1 MKKTLTLTL
10 LSGLMITSH
19 LAIAETF
26 SKSEAKAL
34 QLSQKWRS
42 GYASAQPGLSTNGS
56 IQYVFGSSQPSIVTA
71 IFQVTDIALQPGEQL
86 NNINI
91 GDKVRWSLEPT
102 ISGSGSNKQV
112 HVIVKPLDTNLDTT
126 LILSTDRRVYHLR
139 LKSTAK
145 KFVSSVSFVYPEDV
159 NAQIQKLNAD
169 RQHHLDRTQ
178 LPDGSGSIDNLNFE
192 YEISGSPS
200 WKPIRVYDNGQQT
213 TIQMPKRMNTGDA
226 PALLVLKKPGGV
238 FSKEQTAVVNYRVI
252 DSKYIVD
259 GIFDKVILVS
269 GVGSSQE
276 RVTISK
282 K

>member
-1 MKKTLTLTL
+1 MNKTITLTL
-10 LSGLMITSH
+10 LSGLIITSP
-19 LAIAETF
+19 LAIADTF
-26 SKSEAKAL
+26 TKSEAKAL

-42 GYASAQPGLSTNGS
+42 GYASAQPGLAENGS

-71 IFQVTDIALQPGEQL
+71 IYQVTDIALQPGEML

-102 ISGSGSNKQV
+102 VSGSGSNKQV

-139 LKSTAK
+139 LKSTSK

-159 NAQIQKLNAD
+159 NARVQKLNAEK
-169 RQHHLDRTQ
+169 QHYLERTQ

-192 YEISGSPS
+192 YEISGNPS
-200 WKPIRVYDNGQQT
+200 WKPVRVYDNGQQT
-213 TIQMPKRMNTGDA
+213 TIQMPKQMKTGDA
-226 PALLVLKKPGGV
+226 PALLVLKKSGGL
-238 FSKEQTAVVNYRVI
+238 FSSEKTAVVNYRVI
-252 DSKYIVD
+252 DGKYIVD

-269 GVGSSQE
+269 GVGNSQE

>member
-1 MKKTLTLTL
+1 MKKTIALTL
-10 LSGLMITSH
+10 LSVL
-19 LAIAETF
+19 IASPVAMADSFT
-26 SKSEAKAL
+26 KSETKAL
-34 QLSQKWRS
+34 QLSQKWRN
-42 GYASAQPGLSTNGS
+42 GYASAQPGLAQNGS

-71 IFQVTDIALQPGEQL
+71 IYQVTDIALQPGETL
-86 NNINI
+86 HNINI

-102 ISGSGSNKQV
+102 ISGSGTNKQV

-139 LKSTAK
+139 LKSTSK

-159 NAQIQKLNAD
+159 NAQLQRMNAEK
-169 RQHHLDRTQ
+169 QQYLDRNQ
-178 LPDGSGSIDNLNFE
+178 LPDGSGSIDSLNFE
-192 YEISGSPS
+192 YDISGSPS
-200 WKPIRVYDNGQQT
+200 WKPVRVYDNGQQT
-213 TIQMPKRMNTGDA
+213 TIQMPKKMTTGSA
-226 PALLVLKKPGGV
+226 PALLVVKKSGGI
-238 FSKEQTAVVNYRVI
+238 FSKEETAIVNYRVI
-252 DSKYIVD
+252 DNKYIVD